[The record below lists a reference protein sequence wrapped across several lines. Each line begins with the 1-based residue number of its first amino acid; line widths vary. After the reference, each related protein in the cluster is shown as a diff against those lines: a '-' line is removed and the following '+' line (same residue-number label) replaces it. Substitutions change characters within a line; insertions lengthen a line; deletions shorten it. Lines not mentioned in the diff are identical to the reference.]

1 MKALEHVVGRSWCE
15 GRGYAFNAHGL
26 PVLRHGDGLQQFS
39 IPSDAGKRV
48 AMAKQQMEIFRKEE
62 EVCIWICDWDVWPSG
77 QWEHLFQRF
86 RLSYGI
92 TEDLHERSWH
102 LVPKSDFDA
111 ALSIA
116 IYAVLMLWYC
126 HVFGLSGIPF
136 LFYSH
141 DEIGTK
147 TG

>member
-1 MKALEHVVGRSWCE
+1 MKTLEHASGRSWCE
-15 GRGYAFNAHGL
+15 ARGYVFDQRKL
-26 PVLRHGDGLQQFS
+26 PVLRHGDDVEKFA
-39 IPSDAGKRV
+39 IPPDAGRRV
-48 AMAKQQMEIFRKEE
+48 FMVKQQMEVFRKED
-62 EVCIWICDWDVWPSG
+62 EVCIWICDWEVWPSG

-92 TEDLHERSWH
+92 TETLYERSWH
-102 LVPKSDFDA
+102 LTSQEDFDA

-116 IYAVLMLWYC
+116 IYSVLMLWDC
-126 HVFGLSGIPF
+126 HVFGASGIPF

-147 TG
+147 RG